1 MPRAKYIGVIEDLKT
16 KIASGKLAPGDRIV
30 SIREM
35 CDAYDVSSI
44 VALRVFRELS
54 DQGLI
59 EKRDGEGYYVLPEDG
74 DNHADKIV
82 CAFRPLRDMSLTDNF
97 GNRIIFGI
105 MESALSNHKHVVFPE
120 SCMRLR
126 NRIPTD
132 EDVKILADEV
142 FSIPGIAGIV
152 LDMRIPDESI
162 RRHIL
167 PRAGRIPVVVAGRS
181 AKAPVKA
188 SFFPMEEIGADV
200 AKLARR
206 SSAAVFLLFPA
217 SEATFSDIRLLEHAF
232 LKTLDADPAAVFTT
246 REFTTVSREKD
257 REVAKIAAKHIAAAR
272 GKAFVFCGADSMA
285 GYFYDLMK
293 EHGLTAPQDYIL
305 MGFGGFELSE
315 VHTPKLATV
324 ALDQAA
330 IGRNAV
336 ELALGGSMENSIAA
350 PYAVKFNETF

>member
-1 MPRAKYIGVIEDLKT
+1 MPRAKYIGVIEDLKA
-16 KIASGKLAPGDRIV
+16 KIASGKLVPGDRIS

-35 CDAYDVSSI
+35 CDTYNVSSI

-59 EKRDGEGYYVLPEDG
+59 EKRDGEGYYVLPADG
-74 DNHADKIV
+74 DNHTDKIV
-82 CAFRPLRDMSLTDNF
+82 CAFRPLRDVNLTDNF

-126 NRIPTD
+126 NHIPDD
-132 EDVKILADEV
+132 EDVRILADEV
-142 FSIPGIAGIV
+142 FSIQGIAGII

-167 PRAGRIPVVVAGRS
+167 PRAGRIPVVVAGRT
-181 AKAPVKA
+181 ARAPVKA
-188 SFFPMEEIGADV
+188 SFFPMKEIGADV

-217 SEATFSDIRLLEHAF
+217 SETTFSDMRQLEHAF
-232 LKTLDADPAAVFTT
+232 LETLAADPSRIFTI
-246 REFTTVSREKD
+246 REFTTIGREKD
-257 REVAKIAAKHIAAAR
+257 REVAETAARHIAAAR
-272 GKAFVFCGADSMA
+272 GKVFVFCGADSMA
-285 GYFYDLMK
+285 GYFHDLMK
-293 EHGLTAPQDYIL
+293 EHGLTAPHDYIL

>member
-16 KIASGKLAPGDRIV
+16 KIASGKLAPGDRIA

-126 NRIPTD
+126 NHIPAD

-188 SFFPMEEIGADV
+188 SFLPMAEMGVDI

-206 SSAAVFLLFPA
+206 SSAIAFILLIAGPKSFPDARFLENSLLTTLNAPPSSVFMSRDF
-217 SEATFSDIRLLEHAF
+217 I
-232 LKTLDADPAAVFTT
+232 
-246 REFTTVSREKD
+246 TVSREKD
-257 REVAKIAAKHIAAAR
+257 LEIVECARLRIAAAR
-272 GKAFVFCGADSMA
+272 GKTFVFCGTDSMA
-285 GYFYDLMK
+285 GYFYNLMK
-293 EHGLTAPQDYIL
+293 EHGFTAPSDYIL
-305 MGFGGFELSE
+305 VGFGGLELSE
-315 VHTPKLATV
+315 NHVPKLATV
-324 ALDQAA
+324 AINQAA
-330 IGRNAV
+330 IGSNAV
-336 ELALGGSMENSIAA
+336 ELALGDGMRNSIAA
-350 PYAVKFNETF
+350 PYTIRFNETF

>member
-1 MPRAKYIGVIEDLKT
+1 
-16 KIASGKLAPGDRIV
+16 
-30 SIREM
+30 
-35 CDAYDVSSI
+35 
-44 VALRVFRELS
+44 
-54 DQGLI
+54 
-59 EKRDGEGYYVLPEDG
+59 
-74 DNHADKIV
+74 
-82 CAFRPLRDMSLTDNF
+82 
-97 GNRIIFGI
+97 
-105 MESALSNHKHVVFPE
+105 
-120 SCMRLR
+120 
-126 NRIPTD
+126 
-132 EDVKILADEV
+132 
-142 FSIPGIAGIV
+142 
-152 LDMRIPDESI
+152 
-162 RRHIL
+162 
-167 PRAGRIPVVVAGRS
+167 
-181 AKAPVKA
+181 
-188 SFFPMEEIGADV
+188 MEEIGADV

-232 LKTLDADPAAVFTT
+232 LETLAADPAAVFAT

-257 REVAKIAAKHIAAAR
+257 REVAEIAAKHIAAAR

-315 VHTPKLATV
+315 IHTPKLATV

>member
-1 MPRAKYIGVIEDLKT
+1 
-16 KIASGKLAPGDRIV
+16 
-30 SIREM
+30 M

-82 CAFRPLRDMSLTDNF
+82 CAFRPLRDMNTTDNF

-181 AKAPVKA
+181 ARAPVKA

-257 REVAKIAAKHIAAAR
+257 REVAEIAAKHIAAAR

-315 VHTPKLATV
+315 IHTPKLATV